1 MHLESLLSRY
11 ESSARGRAA
20 RAHAR
25 AGAELYEVSRDCRTA
40 LTGTHVHEYRTF
52 DHRRITRP
60 RSLLA
65 RISTRIPHMAEGA
78 AALRRVLWA
87 NDARH
92 FHNFVHEPPISLA
105 DARRAL

>member
-1 MHLESLLSRY
+1 
-11 ESSARGRAA
+11 
-20 RAHAR
+20 
-25 AGAELYEVSRDCRTA
+25 
-40 LTGTHVHEYRTF
+40 
-52 DHRRITRP
+52 
-60 RSLLA
+60 
-65 RISTRIPHMAEGA
+65 MAEGA